1 MATDSVRGRG
11 AKRKLDQQSTPV
23 SKKSKG
29 ELYTPT
35 LPPSGY
41 FFLSFSS
48 NFFLEAI
55 KMCAYQ
61 LKLSNFVNELH
72 LNPNNSIYKNVQV
85 RLQIVLAFH
94 AYRFPKEHPF
104 NRDGYRY
111 ILAEAD
117 PHAPFRQVKEEQIY
131 YIFNPIMQ

>member
-48 NFFLEAI
+48 KFFLEAI
-55 KMCAYQ
+55 TMSAYQ

-72 LNPNNSIYKNVQV
+72 LNPNNSIYKMYK
-85 RLQIVLAFH
+85 LGFKLSW
-94 AYRFPKEHPF
+94 PF
-104 NRDGYRY
+104 MLTGSQRNIHSIGMVPVYPGRS
-111 ILAEAD
+111 
-117 PHAPFRQVKEEQIY
+117 
-131 YIFNPIMQ
+131 